1 MFRIDN
7 CLSSCL
13 YLGKMTTIL
22 EKNMKKQLITLAA
35 ASVMMTFSINAK
47 TLMLGHAMNI
57 ESAAH
62 AGMKIFAEKVNEK
75 SNGEMNVK
83 IFPNGVLGSERDQ
96 AEQVVTGA
104 IDMAKING
112 SLAES
117 FEPTFK
123 AISIPFLF
131 RDSTH
136 MHEFMRSETAE
147 KLLLSS
153 KGKGFIGV
161 TFYDSGSR
169 SFYSAKPIETPDDL
183 AGLKV
188 RVPESPTMME
198 MVRLLGA
205 KPTPVP
211 FTEVY
216 TALQQG
222 VIDAA
227 ENNISSLVEMKHSE
241 VAKYYSMDQHM
252 MTPDLIMISES
263 TWNSLSNEE
272 RKIIK
277 EAANESREEEIKI
290 WAETDSKNMAI
301 AKKLDVKFVE
311 VDKSKFRDKV
321 QPMIEEAQ
329 KDSNLSYYVEAIQ
342 KL

>member
-1 MFRIDN
+1 M
-7 CLSSCL
+7 
-13 YLGKMTTIL
+13 KQTIL
-22 EKNMKKQLITLAA
+22 TVAA
-35 ASVMMTFSINAK
+35 ASMILAFGAQAR
-47 TLMLGHAMNI
+47 TLTLGHAMNL

-62 AGMKIFAEKVNEK
+62 AGMEIFAAKVKEK
-75 SNGEMNVK
+75 SNGEMDVK
-83 IFPNGVLGSERDQ
+83 IFPNGMLGSERDQ

-117 FEPTFK
+117 FEPTYK

-131 RDSTH
+131 RDADH
-136 MHEFMRSETAE
+136 MHTFMRSETAQQ
-147 KLLLSS
+147 LLQSS
-153 KGKGFIGV
+153 EGKGFIGL
-161 TFYDSGSR
+161 TLYDSGSR
-169 SFYSAKPIETPDDL
+169 SFYSSKPIQTPDDL

-205 KPTPVP
+205 RATPVP

-241 VAKYYSMDQHM
+241 LAKYYSMDQHM
-252 MTPDLIMISES
+252 MTPDLIMISEV
-263 TWNSLSNEE
+263 TWSSLNDAQKAIV
-272 RKIIK
+272 R
-277 EAANESREEEIKI
+277 EAAAESMEEEIKI
-290 WAETDSKNMAI
+290 WADIDSKN
-301 AKKLDVKFVE
+301 KKLAETLDVKFVE
-311 VDKSKFRDKV
+311 VDKDKFREKV
-321 QPMIEEAQ
+321 APML
-329 KDSNLSYYVEAIQ
+329 DSAKQDPVLGTYIEAIQ

>member
-1 MFRIDN
+1 
-7 CLSSCL
+7 
-13 YLGKMTTIL
+13 
-22 EKNMKKQLITLAA
+22 MKKTLLTLTA
-35 ASVMMTFSINAK
+35 ASVLLAFGANAR
-47 TLMLGHAMNI
+47 TLTLGHAMNV

-62 AGMKIFAEKVNEK
+62 AGMTIFAEKVKEK
-75 SNGEMNVK
+75 SNGEMSVK
-83 IFPNGVLGSERDQ
+83 IFPNGMLGSERDQ

-117 FEPTFK
+117 FEPTYK

-131 RDSTH
+131 RSADH
-136 MHEFMRSETAE
+136 MHEFIRSDAAE
-147 KLLLSS
+147 KMLQSS
-153 KGKGFIGV
+153 QGKGFVGL

-169 SFYSAKPIETPDDL
+169 SFYSSKPIKTPEDL

-198 MVRLLGA
+198 MIRLLGA
-205 KPTPVP
+205 RATPVP

-241 VAKYYSMDQHM
+241 VAKFYSMDQHM
-252 MTPDLIMISES
+252 ITPDLIMISET
-263 TWNSLSNEE
+263 TWGSLNEDE
-272 RKIIK
+272 KKIVK
-277 EAANESREEEIKI
+277 EAALESMEEEIKI
-290 WAETDSKNMAI
+290 WAEIDTRNMEV
-301 AKKLDVKFVE
+301 AKDLGVTFVDVEKEQFVE
-311 VDKSKFRDKV
+311 KV
-321 QPMIEEAQ
+321 KPMITTAKQ
-329 KDSNLSYYVEAIQ
+329 DPVLNYYIEAIEA
-342 KL
+342 L

>member
-1 MFRIDN
+1 MN
-7 CLSSCL
+7 KKCLAL
-13 YLGKMTTIL
+13 T
-22 EKNMKKQLITLAA
+22 A
-35 ASVMMTFSINAK
+35 ASVLLAFGVNAK
-47 TLMLGHAMNI
+47 TLTLGHAMNI

-62 AGMKIFAEKVNEK
+62 AGMTIFAEKVKQK
-75 SNGEMNVK
+75 SNGEMDVR
-83 IFPNGVLGSERDQ
+83 IFPNGMLGSERDQ

-117 FEPTFK
+117 FEPSYSV
-123 AISIPFLF
+123 ISIPFLF
-131 RDSTH
+131 RDASH
-136 MHEFMRSETAE
+136 MHQFIRSEAAE
-147 KLLLSS
+147 KLLNAS

-161 TFYDSGSR
+161 TLYDSGSR
-169 SFYSAKPIETPDDL
+169 SFYSSKPIKTPDDL

-205 KPTPVP
+205 KATPVP

-241 VAKYYSMDQHM
+241 VAKYYSLDQHM
-252 MTPDLIMISES
+252 ITPDLIMISES
-263 TWNSLSNEE
+263 TWGSLTPAQQ
-272 RKIIK
+272 KIVK
-277 EAANESREEEIKI
+277 EAALESMEEEIKI
-290 WAETDSKNMAI
+290 WAEIDNRNMEV
-301 AKKLDVKFVE
+301 AKKSGVEFIE
-311 VDKSKFRDKV
+311 VDKKLFADKV
-321 QPMIEEAQ
+321 KPMLAGAKQDPNLRYYIDAIEGM
-329 KDSNLSYYVEAIQ
+329 
-342 KL
+342 

>member
-1 MFRIDN
+1 M
-7 CLSSCL
+7 
-13 YLGKMTTIL
+13 KQTIL
-22 EKNMKKQLITLAA
+22 TVAA
-35 ASVMMTFSINAK
+35 ASMILAFGAQAR
-47 TLMLGHAMNI
+47 TLTLGHAMNL

-62 AGMKIFAEKVNEK
+62 AGMEIFAAKVKEK
-75 SNGEMNVK
+75 SNGEMDVK
-83 IFPNGVLGSERDQ
+83 IFPNGMLGSERDQ

-117 FEPTFK
+117 FEPTYK

-131 RDSTH
+131 RDADH
-136 MHEFMRSETAE
+136 MHTFMRSETAQQ
-147 KLLLSS
+147 LLQSS
-153 KGKGFIGV
+153 EGKGFIGL
-161 TFYDSGSR
+161 TLYDSGSR
-169 SFYSAKPIETPDDL
+169 SFYSSKPIQTPDDL

-205 KPTPVP
+205 RATPVP

-252 MTPDLIMISES
+252 MTPDLIMISEV
-263 TWNSLSNEE
+263 TWSSLNDAQKAIV
-272 RKIIK
+272 R
-277 EAANESREEEIKI
+277 EAAAESMEEEIKI
-290 WAETDSKNMAI
+290 WADIDSKN
-301 AKKLDVKFVE
+301 KKLAETLDVKFVE
-311 VDKSKFRDKV
+311 VDKDKFREKV
-321 QPMIEEAQ
+321 APDVGQCQAR
-329 KDSNLSYYVEAIQ
+329 SCLRH
-342 KL
+342 LH